1 LVAVELG
8 QVVPWLVLWPLIPIG
23 VPVGLAAVILIAIVG
38 LLIVVAGAVIWML
51 GYVLVG
57 LGWSEAEALMGAG
70 GGDRARN
77 VPGARADERDREGP
91 DCVKAVGALGCTC

>member
-1 LVAVELG
+1 L
-8 QVVPWLVLWPLIPIG
+8 VPWLVLWPLIPIG

-70 GGDRARN
+70 GGIALAMFRALERMN
-77 VPGARADERDREGP
+77 ATERVPTA
-91 DCVKAVGALGCTC
+91 